1 MVNEGWLGSILS
13 ETFLQMEFI
22 IFQSCLI
29 KQATFLPGQ
38 STPYNQLL
46 IQPLL
51 LVSEGDLNF
60 KVSVLKF

>member
-29 KQATFLPGQ
+29 MTFLPGQ